1 MGKIFVDGLGTV
13 EIAGDTPTEAEA
25 AAIVQA
31 IQSQTPQAPAPSAPA
46 APAAPAAALPP
57 ILQPTSQEE
66 PTSAIEPL
74 AGSRGAAIAAGSML
88 GATVG
93 APVLPPVGSLVGG
106 GLGAALG
113 YLGYENIRDFQDALG
128 IAPKNLKRPDLTERV
143 KRAAEEA
150 AFDVGFGAAAQF
162 IRPLDFLKRTCTKRK
177 KYHWSYAAYWWPIQ
191 NRATAEVFG
200 CYQGARGLG

>member
-31 IQSQTPQAPAPSAPA
+31 IQSQTPQAPAPAAPPA
-46 APAAPAAALPP
+46 AAAALPP
-57 ILQPTSQEE
+57 ILQPTSQGE

-88 GATVG
+88 GATIG

-113 YLGYENIRDFQDALG
+113 YLGYENIRDFQDALD

-143 KRAAEEA
+143 KRAAEE
-150 AFDVGFGAAAQF
+150 
-162 IRPLDFLKRTCTKRK
+162 
-177 KYHWSYAAYWWPIQ
+177 
-191 NRATAEVFG
+191 
-200 CYQGARGLG
+200 